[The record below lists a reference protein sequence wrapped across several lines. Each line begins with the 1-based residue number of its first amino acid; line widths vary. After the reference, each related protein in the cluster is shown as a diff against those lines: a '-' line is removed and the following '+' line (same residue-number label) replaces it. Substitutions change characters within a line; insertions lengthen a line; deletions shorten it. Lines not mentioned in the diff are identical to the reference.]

1 MVSKS
6 RPRREVQAFDS
17 TAERGPAALAL
28 SGRDLA
34 VLRLVVEG
42 FADKEIA
49 HEIGVSVFT
58 INKSIQSILRYTDAT
73 SRTLAAVRAIKL
85 GLVD

>member
-1 MVSKS
+1 M
-6 RPRREVQAFDS
+6 AS
-17 TAERGPAALAL
+17 TAQHAVAALPL
-28 SGRDLA
+28 SERDLA

-49 HEIGVSVFT
+49 QEIGVSVFT